1 MRAAINADRRFLNEI
16 TDGGAVMLE
25 GSEVPCKIV
34 RLVVERG
41 GVQVGDKP
49 VVAIGVDNP
58 THFPNISELGLALLD
73 TFKVFQVYEG
83 ETLLWESKE
92 VSSEQ

>member
-1 MRAAINADRRFLNEI
+1 MRGINADRRFLNEI
-16 TDGGAVMLE
+16 TDGRAVMLD
-25 GSEVPCKIV
+25 GSDFPCKIV

-58 THFPNISELGLALLD
+58 TYFADIKELGLALLD
-73 TFKVFQVYEG
+73 KFDISQVYEG
-83 ETLLWESKE
+83 ETLLWESKG